1 MNPECSVCCENFNG
15 STRICVECPD
25 CSYQACRTCIRKY
38 LLLSTKPAH
47 CMSCSKEWSREL
59 INIGLA
65 RSFVYGAYKKHRESL
80 MLETEK
86 ARLVEDVDAAAQVKI
101 IEKKKEENRKL
112 KAQLTALKLQIRD
125 NENELWRRQRIVRGE
140 LEAPAAQKKREFI
153 QKCPGQNCN
162 GMLSTQWKCK
172 ICELVVCAQ
181 CHEIKED
188 PAAGGG
194 GGEHICKQE
203 NIDSIQFMKK
213 DSKKCPQCGVPIHK
227 ISGCDQMWC
236 VSCHIA
242 FSWKTGTIV
251 THGIVHNPHFMQY
264 QKELA
269 AQGIAPAIA
278 RTAGDVPCGGLP
290 AWWDFR
296 AKVINQY
303 QPKNARVG
311 RYQRFVRENARNRSG
326 DDLWAQLHDIYRN
339 AGHLQYT
346 IVDAL
351 RGQVNG
357 LKNNKDLRIKF
368 ILGQISEN
376 HLASTVSRRAL
387 QTEKATAMLHIYE
400 LMNTIITE
408 NIVHMYNNPTREI
421 CELSLGNCHRI
432 RLYANEELKK
442 VSVIYGQSVKIL
454 DRDFNAVGVKYNQK
468 TLKKEQAKM
477 AATAKVCGITS
488 NDVQH
493 VLDSLDAII

>member
-1 MNPECSVCCENFNG
+1 M
-15 STRICVECPD
+15 
-25 CSYQACRTCIRKY
+25 K
-38 LLLSTKPAH
+38 
-47 CMSCSKEWSREL
+47 CSKAWSREL

-65 RSFVYGAYKKHRESL
+65 RCYVYGAYKKHRENL

-86 ARLVEDVDAAAQVKI
+86 ARLVEDIDAAAQVKS
-101 IEKKKEENRKL
+101 IEVKKQKNRQL
-112 KAQLTALKLQIRD
+112 KAELLALKLQIRD
-125 NENELWRRQRIVRGE
+125 NENELWRCQRLMRGIDVSK
-140 LEAPAAQKKREFI
+140 PQKKREFI
-153 QKCPGQNCN
+153 QKCPGHNCN

-181 CHEIKED
+181 CHEIKEE

-213 DSKKCPQCGVPIHK
+213 DSKKCPKCGVPIHK
-227 ISGCDQMWC
+227 LSGCDQMWC

-242 FSWKTGTIV
+242 FSWKSGTIV

-269 AQGIAPAIA
+269 AQGITPAMA

-290 AWWDFR
+290 TWWNFR
-296 AKVINQY
+296 TKVIVQF
-303 QPKNARVG
+303 QHANAQRTY
-311 RYQRFVRENARNRSG
+311 RYQQYRIRESSRNRDG

-339 AGHLQYT
+339 AAHLQYT

-368 ILGQISEN
+368 ILSQINEDYLS
-376 HLASTVSRRAL
+376 STISRRAL
-387 QTEKATAMLHIYE
+387 QTEKATAVLHIYE
-400 LMNTIITE
+400 LINTIITE
-408 NIVHMYNNPTREI
+408 NIIHMYNNPTREV
-421 CELSLGNCHRI
+421 CVLSMGNCHRI
-432 RLYANEELKK
+432 RVYANEELKK

-454 DRDFNAVGVKYNQK
+454 DRDFNAIGVKYNKK
-468 TLKKEQAKM
+468 TLKQEQAKM
-477 AATAKVCGITS
+477 KAAAQVCGMTS
-488 NDVQH
+488 ADVQN
-493 VLDSLDAII
+493 VVDSLEAII